1 MFIENKT
8 IIIENIEL
16 PTEKIFYLELPG
28 LDKIVTD
35 LNRINIIILHYS
47 KMYMNNII
55 KNLQQKIINSNV
67 FDFQYENKILNKN
80 YKLFSSIN
88 SEYRELT
95 KNNKNCINIFIFEF
109 NDKYFLPLLIELC
122 NNLKVNFLSYL
133 FIINHNNTEKIKISY
148 FVHFHQNHI

>member
-1 MFIENKT
+1 MFIESKT
-8 IIIENIEL
+8 IIIENLEL

-67 FDFQYENKILNKN
+67 FDFQYENKIVNKN

-109 NDKYFLPLLIELC
+109 NDKYFLP
-122 NNLKVNFLSYL
+122 F
-133 FIINHNNTEKIKISY
+133 
-148 FVHFHQNHI
+148 